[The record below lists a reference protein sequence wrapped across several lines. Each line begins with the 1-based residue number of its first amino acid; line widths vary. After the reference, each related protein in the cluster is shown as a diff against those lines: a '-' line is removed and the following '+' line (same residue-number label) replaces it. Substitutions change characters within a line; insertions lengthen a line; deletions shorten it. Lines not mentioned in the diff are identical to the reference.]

1 MADDARDVLS
11 FRREPRPFALPDVPQ
26 VSDPQL
32 RAYLRALKEVVET
45 RLIGGRG
52 GLADRALTYRDALA
66 AGLIEVID
74 GAGVLRGTG
83 TPVVGTAIPPG
94 VVTDGPLDNITP
106 PAPTGLQAAA
116 ALAGVLVQWD
126 APDPD
131 RVAYTE
137 VFSNGTDNL
146 GTAVLIGTSQGRFY
160 ADAVGATGVT
170 KYYWVRFVARGSQEL
185 RGPFN
190 AVGGTAATTG
200 RVGSSDLA
208 NALVLAQHLANGSVT
223 ADAVAFALGGG
234 NLIPNPSFEIDS
246 NSDNIPDNWNQYVGT
261 GATVNAWEWLND
273 IFYHGTRS
281 VWMNAALDNN
291 EECGWS
297 TDSIGIRPGEKYT
310 FAFRHRISLTGA
322 RANAV
327 INWHDAA
334 QAFISQSR
342 FQKTSDSTTTGSE
355 WHIISVTGTAP
366 ANAAFAVCYCIVR
379 NNSGGT
385 LAGLLFRVDAA
396 QLQAGDVPSSFPL
409 LAANTIVAGDGV
421 IANAAIG
428 NAQIQNAAIDN
439 AKILNVDAGKINTG
453 FLSADRVQFGS
464 LDTKIAVITNAQ
476 IQSLD
481 AGKIT
486 TGLLNADRLNV
497 GIGTGNMLVNSGPAI
512 DAPFSGWLF
521 TWDAAGRSGKSGP
534 YLETVDWNPRG
545 LGAVAMFWGPGP
557 AANDLIL
564 GDLTN
569 APNNEHRW
577 IPVVAGQRYEASAY
591 IEPHRCKAEVRVAW
605 YDANR
610 NYINEIGGS
619 LITAGG
625 VFRGSLSGWRRSV
638 LFAPA
643 PANAAYAQAYVRSYG
658 DGQSDPYTFFS
669 AFYFGAATS
678 NQNVASPWTPSGLGT
693 QIHGGMLLTD
703 SVDANR
709 LSALQIA
716 VGKYI
721 RSSNYAAGSAG
732 WNIDGA
738 GAAEF
743 QNVTVRGD
751 VQASSLIANIV
762 DAPNIIT
769 SGAVKF
775 TTGSYNSGGPFTAT
789 GSNYDLTSQS
799 LVYTADRTDSMFLL
813 AGHLHLYWG
822 MQVDRNDAGPV
833 FGQLNYEV
841 RPVLDG
847 VSSSSPLWYE
857 RTFITIPSGI
867 STYPFDFRRAIPL
880 VLSWAVSASGARTLA
895 LRIIANLVVIGG
907 GGSNMG
913 FMSRAESW
921 TKTIVELKRQR
932 PEETQVT
939 TPRVITPPVV
949 TG

>member
-11 FRREPRPFALPDVPQ
+11 FKREPRPFALPDVPQ

-200 RVGSSDLA
+200 RVGNADLTDLIVTAGKLADGAVDLTTNKVVA
-208 NALVLAQHLANGSVT
+208 NAQFGALAVGYTVTQYLVATSGVMQ
-223 ADAVAFALGGG
+223 
-234 NLIPNPSFEIDS
+234 NL
-246 NSDNIPDNWNQYVGT
+246 V
-261 GATVNAWEWLND
+261 
-273 IFYHGTRS
+273 
-281 VWMNAALDNN
+281 
-291 EECGWS
+291 
-297 TDSIGIRPGEKYT
+297 
-310 FAFRHRISLTGA
+310 
-322 RANAV
+322 
-327 INWHDAA
+327 
-334 QAFISQSR
+334 
-342 FQKTSDSTTTGSE
+342 
-355 WHIISVTGTAP
+355 
-366 ANAAFAVCYCIVR
+366 
-379 NNSGGT
+379 
-385 LAGLLFRVDAA
+385 VD
-396 QLQAGDVPSSFPL
+396 
-409 LAANTIVAGDGV
+409 
-421 IANAAIG
+421 
-428 NAQIQNAAIDN
+428 NAQI
-439 AKILNVDAGKINTG
+439 LSLDAGKINTG
-453 FLSADRVQFGS
+453 FLAADRVQLGS
-464 LDTKIAVITNAQ
+464 LDAKIAVITNAQ

-486 TGLLNADRLNV
+486 TGTLAADR
-497 GIGTGNMLVNSGPAI
+497 IG
-512 DAPFSGWLF
+512 
-521 TWDAAGRSGKSGP
+521 
-534 YLETVDWNPRG
+534 
-545 LGAVAMFWGPGP
+545 
-557 AANDLIL
+557 
-564 GDLTN
+564 
-569 APNNEHRW
+569 
-577 IPVVAGQRYEASAY
+577 
-591 IEPHRCKAEVRVAW
+591 
-605 YDANR
+605 
-610 NYINEIGGS
+610 
-619 LITAGG
+619 
-625 VFRGSLSGWRRSV
+625 
-638 LFAPA
+638 
-643 PANAAYAQAYVRSYG
+643 
-658 DGQSDPYTFFS
+658 
-669 AFYFGAATS
+669 
-678 NQNVASPWTPSGLGT
+678 
-693 QIHGGMLLTD
+693 
-703 SVDANR
+703 
-709 LSALQIA
+709 ALQIA

-799 LVYTADRTDSMFLL
+799 LVYTADRADSMFLL

-822 MQVDRNDAGPV
+822 MQVDRNDTGPV
-833 FGQLNYEV
+833 FGQLTYEV

-847 VSSSSPLWYE
+847 VSASSPLWYE
-857 RTFITIPSGI
+857 RTFITIPSGT
-867 STYPFDFRRAIPL
+867 STYPFNFRRTVPL

-895 LRIIANLVVIGG
+895 LRIIANLVLIGG
-907 GGSNMG
+907 GGVNMG
-913 FMSRAESW
+913 FVSRAESW

>member
-11 FRREPRPFALPDVPQ
+11 FKREPRPFALPDVPQ

-32 RAYLRALKEVVET
+32 RAYLRAIKEVVET
-45 RLIGGRG
+45 RLIGSRG

-74 GAGVLRGTG
+74 GASVLRGTG

-200 RVGSSDLA
+200 RVGNADLTDLIVTAGKLADGAIDLTTNKVVA
-208 NALVLAQHLANGSVT
+208 NAQFGALAVGYTVTQYLVATSGVMQ
-223 ADAVAFALGGG
+223 
-234 NLIPNPSFEIDS
+234 NL
-246 NSDNIPDNWNQYVGT
+246 V
-261 GATVNAWEWLND
+261 
-273 IFYHGTRS
+273 
-281 VWMNAALDNN
+281 
-291 EECGWS
+291 
-297 TDSIGIRPGEKYT
+297 
-310 FAFRHRISLTGA
+310 
-322 RANAV
+322 
-327 INWHDAA
+327 
-334 QAFISQSR
+334 
-342 FQKTSDSTTTGSE
+342 
-355 WHIISVTGTAP
+355 
-366 ANAAFAVCYCIVR
+366 
-379 NNSGGT
+379 
-385 LAGLLFRVDAA
+385 VD
-396 QLQAGDVPSSFPL
+396 
-409 LAANTIVAGDGV
+409 
-421 IANAAIG
+421 
-428 NAQIQNAAIDN
+428 NAQI
-439 AKILNVDAGKINTG
+439 LSLDAGKINTG
-453 FLSADRVQFGS
+453 FLAADRVQLGS
-464 LDTKIAVITNAQ
+464 LDAKIAVITNAQ

-610 NYINEIGGS
+610 NYINEGGGS

-658 DGQSDPYTFFS
+658 DGQSDPFTFFS

-751 VQASSLIANIV
+751 VQASSLIANVV

-799 LVYTADRTDSMFLL
+799 LGYTADRTDSMFLL

-822 MQVDRNDAGPV
+822 MQVDRNDTGPV
-833 FGQLNYEV
+833 FGQLTYEV

-847 VSSSSPLWYE
+847 VSASSPLWYE
-857 RTFITIPSGI
+857 RTFITIPSGT
-867 STYPFDFRRAIPL
+867 STYPFDFRRTVPL

-895 LRIIANLVVIGG
+895 LRIIANLVLIGG
-907 GGSNMG
+907 GGSNMR
-913 FMSRAESW
+913 FLSRAESW